1 VRGRLRIY
9 SKCCRLK
16 ESVVDESDYWRDNG
30 GEGVVEDAY
39 WLVESICLAW
49 SWLKVESCWAQCP
62 FNKLTWRTDVAREG
76 PCKDQPVSEVS

>member
-1 VRGRLRIY
+1 MRGRLRIY

-39 WLVESICLAW
+39 WLSRVYMLGLVVVKSG
-49 SWLKVESCWAQCP
+49 
-62 FNKLTWRTDVAREG
+62 KLLGAMSF
-76 PCKDQPVSEVS
+76 Q